1 MGETRD
7 SRPSKTTRPAVLVA
21 EDDPD
26 AAIALGESLHEMGCI
41 AHVALDGESALRI
54 LYREKPALLLVDLG
68 LPGLDGIAVTRLARA
83 HFGTSLPI
91 IVMTGWGDPRV
102 HARARAAGCD
112 LILRKPFTIEALR
125 EAVDLVLARTLP
137 S

>member
-1 MGETRD
+1 MGEMRG
-7 SRPSKTTRPAVLVA
+7 SRPAATRRPTVLVA
-21 EDDPD
+21 EDDSD
-26 AAIALGESLHEMGCI
+26 VAILIGESLHEMGCV

-68 LPGLDGIAVTRLARA
+68 LPRLDGIAVTRLARA
-83 HFGTSLPI
+83 HFSTALPI
-91 IVMTGWGDPRV
+91 IAMTGWGDPGV